1 MKRISLFLLIT
12 FFQFIG
18 IAQNFSWYYNTEW
31 SQVQEVR
38 QMCIDNSG
46 NIIAA
51 GRYFTVTSTGQPTGA
66 FIMKLDSSGN
76 LLWEVHG
83 DGSLIVE
90 GITTGG
96 SNNLYIVGKI
106 ASSISLSNGDTLVPP
121 QNNIT
126 FFFLMQMTEGG
137 YINWVKYVESGT
149 SGKIVF
155 YENALYLLCGAGIN
169 SAQFDSI
176 TIPAYTKCLAK
187 ADTSGNFIWLN
198 QSSGLLIN
206 PNEHDINIHN
216 GKINFTAKNTS
227 GGITTLQYDT
237 AGNFQ
242 WSKNLNLNQAP
253 PRGIAS
259 DDNGNVYV
267 VANPALIRYDNQG
280 NHTGTWAFNQAKGW
294 DVVYKN
300 NALYVNGICN
310 TWDNPGILDIFGL
323 GYNGSPSSVDN
334 FFLAK
339 VDLNGAGEWVY
350 FAKSGFFANC
360 SMETTGNGN
369 IISSATSSFPE
380 LQYNDTIQTTSYVD
394 VLIFSIEDTN
404 FTTTVSNLSTKSS
417 DFKIYPNP
425 SKGELKIEAP
435 DVNYEVIVN
444 DLNGK
449 KLLSKKLS
457 GSATLDLSAI
467 RSKTVVVE
475 IYVKGKKVQAEK
487 VVVQ

>member
-51 GRYFTVTSTGQPTGA
+51 GRYFTVTSTGQPKGA

-83 DGSLIVE
+83 DGAFHINGVTTDNENIFLSTRLQGNVTLTNGTTINSNPSDFTFVLIKLNQQGNTIWTKLIPE
-90 GITTGG
+90 GEG
-96 SNNLYIVGKI
+96 GKI
-106 ASSISLSNGDTLVPP
+106 FHYDTKLYMVGSTSLDSAYFDSLVVPP
-121 QNNIT
+121 
-126 FFFLMQMTEGG
+126 
-137 YINWVKYVESGT
+137 YHW
-149 SGKIVF
+149 
-155 YENALYLLCGAGIN
+155 YLT
-169 SAQFDSI
+169 Q
-176 TIPAYTKCLAK
+176 
-187 ADTSGNFIWLN
+187 ADTAGNFLWLHH
-198 QSSGLLIN
+198 SSGLFIQPL
-206 PNEHDINIHN
+206 EHDINVYN
-216 GKINFTAKNTS
+216 GKINFAAGNTS
-227 GGITTLQYDT
+227 QGITTIQYDT
-237 AGNFQ
+237 AGTFQ

-323 GYNGSPSSVDN
+323 GYNGSPSSVNN
-334 FFLAK
+334 FFLTK

-457 GSATLDLSAI
+457 GSATLDFSAI